1 MTDNEVIRSYCIE
14 EHARLDYAAHL
25 WRRCG
30 YEKEAAEAQARA
42 DKYRLDYENAL
53 RRQAGLP
60 ETTQE
65 ELDAWRKAYHEK
77 H

>member
-1 MTDNEVIRSYCIE
+1 MTDHEIIRSYCIDK
-14 EHARLDYAAHL
+14 HASLDYTAYL
-25 WRRCG
+25 FRRCG

-60 ETTQE
+60 EVTQE
-65 ELDAWRKAYHEK
+65 EFNAWRKAYHEA